1 MSSSPPL
8 IPEQRQRELMR
19 LLRGAGALSIRHLAA
34 SLGVSH
40 MTVRRDIA
48 ALEEEGLVDA
58 VQGGVRIRERAGVE
72 PPRERGSRAVLELP
86 RKQAVAQRAAGL
98 VSDGMTVFIDAGTTC
113 QALVPHLTSR
123 RGLTVVTNDF
133 FTVSALYAHPT
144 IEVIHTGGVVDAASG
159 SSSGVLA
166 AATVSAMT
174 LDLAILSTG
183 TWDSSHG
190 LTTPELDKVVLK
202 RAVLDAATSG
212 ALVADST
219 KYGTAERF
227 RVVPLDAL
235 DVIVSDAE
243 LPESAAAAIA
253 EMGVELWTADLSSSS

>member
-1 MSSSPPL
+1 MTTSPPL

-19 LLRGAGALSIRHLAA
+19 LLRGSGALSIRHLA
-34 SLGVSH
+34 SLLGVSH

-48 ALEEEGLVDA
+48 VLEEEGLVDA
-58 VQGGVRIRERAGVE
+58 VQGGVRLRERVGVE

-86 RKQAVAQRAAGL
+86 RKEAVARRAADL
-98 VSDGMTVFIDAGTTC
+98 VSDGMTLFIDAGTTC
-113 QALVPHLTSR
+113 QAIVPHLTSR

-133 FTVSALYAHPT
+133 FTVSSLFAHPS

-159 SSSGVLA
+159 SSSGALA
-166 AATVSAMT
+166 AATVAAMT
-174 LDLAILSTG
+174 LDLALLSTG
-183 TWDSSHG
+183 TWDVAHG

-202 RAVLDAATSG
+202 RAVMDASG
-212 ALVADST
+212 SCALVADST

-235 DVIVSDAE
+235 DVIVSDRG
-243 LPESAAAAIA
+243 LPDGVADAIA
-253 EMGVELWTADLSSSS
+253 ELGVELWTADD